1 MVTPT
6 IEFNVAMAARYANW
20 YDLLPQVEE
29 AMREEDR
36 IFEIRRNADW
46 ECDEGGWY
54 SPCGISESDWEHEYG
69 YPFPED
75 PEYAAWADAYYHY
88 EKLDSES

>member
-6 IEFNVAMAARYANW
+6 IEFNVAMSARYGNW
-20 YDLLPQVEE
+20 YELLPQVEE

-36 IFEIRRNADW
+36 IYEARHNAGW

-69 YPFPED
+69 YPFPE
-75 PEYAAWADAYYHY
+75 EKYYEEWADAYYHY
-88 EKLDSES
+88 EKLDAAS